1 MIRRIMQKR
10 IPSQLT
16 DEELIAAVAE
26 LAASERRTTVALIAH
41 LAEMDARRLHRGAGF
56 PSLFVYCTQ
65 VLRLSE
71 GGAYNRIKAARAV
84 RRFPAVLEMLDEG
97 GLNLGTL
104 RLLIPHLNAENHA
117 TLLAAASGKSKR
129 EVERWL
135 AGLFPKPDV
144 TPLIRKLPAPRAE
157 AGTGTAAAT
166 DVKPDWG
173 LPIVRAHPDATAP
186 DGEATAHGKLMPEPA
201 RLNRRAAS
209 CGTLSPAPR
218 HPLMSALS
226 ADRYQIRFTA
236 SAQTCE
242 KLERAQDLL
251 RHAVPNGDPA
261 EIFDRALTA
270 LLAELERRRFAAAE
284 RPRTGRPTAE
294 GSRAIPATVKRAVVA
309 RDEGR
314 CAFVADT
321 GRRCGT
327 RAFLEFHHVIPYARG
342 GPATVGN
349 IQLRCRA
356 HNDYEADLDYGDR
369 RGKAAN
375 WSRDQLAGGTVA
387 ATGMWEGVGT
397 ATVAGMSAGAGAGT
411 DTSAGTGL
419 TQRKVDRAPD
429 VLAGRTV
436 ERHA

>member
-1 MIRRIMQKR
+1 
-10 IPSQLT
+10 
-16 DEELIAAVAE
+16 
-26 LAASERRTTVALIAH
+26 
-41 LAEMDARRLHRGAGF
+41 
-56 PSLFVYCTQ
+56 
-65 VLRLSE
+65 
-71 GGAYNRIKAARAV
+71 
-84 RRFPAVLEMLDEG
+84 
-97 GLNLGTL
+97 
-104 RLLIPHLNAENHA
+104 
-117 TLLAAASGKSKR
+117 
-129 EVERWL
+129 
-135 AGLFPKPDV
+135 
-144 TPLIRKLPAPRAE
+144 
-157 AGTGTAAAT
+157 
-166 DVKPDWG
+166 
-173 LPIVRAHPDATAP
+173 
-186 DGEATAHGKLMPEPA
+186 
-201 RLNRRAAS
+201 
-209 CGTLSPAPR
+209 
-218 HPLMSALS
+218 MSALS

-236 SAQTCE
+236 SAETCE
-242 KLERAQDLL
+242 KLKLAQDML
-251 RHAVPNGDPA
+251 RHAVPSGDPA

-284 RPRTGRPTAE
+284 RPRTGRPAAE

-356 HNDYEADLDYGDR
+356 HNDYEAELDYGDR
-369 RGKAAN
+369 GGKKAAN
-375 WSRDQLAGGTVA
+375 WSRDQLAGGTVT

-411 DTSAGTGL
+411 DTSAGTDTGAGTGL